1 MYSLKNNSF
10 ILLNKRMVDRVAQMM
25 AVQKEGLE
33 LFKKKNADYSDAFA
47 KYGPVGVIM
56 RMEDKLHRY
65 LSISKSGIN
74 LVSNEGLEDTL
85 IDLHNYSAMA
95 LMLLR
100 EKDNNVTSLANNS
113 QFLTDYEYEMLGLER
128 KTPEKIVFTSQ

>member
-1 MYSLKNNSF
+1 
-10 ILLNKRMVDRVAQMM
+10 MVDRVAQMM
-25 AVQKEGLE
+25 EIQKEGLD
-33 LFKKKNADYSDAFA
+33 LFKKKNADYKDAFA
-47 KYGPVGVIM
+47 AYGPIGVIM

-85 IDLHNYSAMA
+85 IDLFNYSAMA

-100 EKDNNVTSLANNS
+100 EKDNSNTTTATTSHATATLATNNS
-113 QFLTDYEYEMLGLER
+113 QFLTDYEYEMLGLDR
-128 KTPEKIVFTSQ
+128 KTPEKVIFTSQ

>member
-1 MYSLKNNSF
+1 
-10 ILLNKRMVDRVAQMM
+10 MVDRVAQMM

-85 IDLHNYSAMA
+85 IDLHNYAAMA

-100 EKDNNVTSLANNS
+100 EKDTTNANVTTTNNS
-113 QFLTDYEYEMLGLER
+113 QFLNDYEYEMLGLER